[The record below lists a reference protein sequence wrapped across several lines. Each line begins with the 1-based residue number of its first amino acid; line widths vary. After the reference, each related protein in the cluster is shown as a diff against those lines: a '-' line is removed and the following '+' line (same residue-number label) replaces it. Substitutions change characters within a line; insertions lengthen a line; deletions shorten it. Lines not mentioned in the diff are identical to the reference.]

1 MRQFINYHLAEVHVE
16 KAIIDFVAGKR
27 VAVVGVSRYAKK
39 FGSSIYTELKGR
51 GYQVFGVNPAV
62 GEVSGDKCYP
72 NLTALQGQVDGA
84 VICIKPSSVEPVLRE
99 AAAIGLKNIWLQ
111 WGADTPENVKLG
123 RELGLNLVS
132 GKCILMYAEPVRSF
146 HSFHRFFVK
155 LFGKL

>member
-1 MRQFINYHLAEVHVE
+1 MVE
-16 KAIIDFVAGKR
+16 AQMNQAIIDFVAGKR

-51 GYQVFGVNPAV
+51 GYQVYGVNPAV
-62 GEVSGDKCYP
+62 EEIQGEKCYP
-72 NLTALQGQVDGA
+72 NLTALKGQVDGA
-84 VICIKPSSVEPVLRE
+84 VICIKPKSVEPVLRE
-99 AAAIGLKNIWLQ
+99 AADIGLKNIWLQ

-123 RELGLNLVS
+123 KELGLNLVS

>member
-1 MRQFINYHLAEVHVE
+1 VNQGIVDFI
-16 KAIIDFVAGKR
+16 AGKR

-51 GYQVFGVNPAV
+51 GYQVYAVNPSVAEIK
-62 GEVSGDKCYP
+62 GEKCYP
-72 NLTALQGQVDGA
+72 NLSALKGQVDGA
-84 VICIKPSSVEPVLRE
+84 VICIKPKLVEPVLRE

-111 WGADTPENVKLG
+111 WGADTPETIKLG

-132 GKCILMYAEPVRSF
+132 GKCILMYAEPVHSF
-146 HSFHRFFVK
+146 HSFHRFFMK

>member
-1 MRQFINYHLAEVHVE
+1 VEAHVNQ
-16 KAIIDFVAGKR
+16 AIKDFVAGKR
-27 VAVVGVSRYAKK
+27 IAVVGVSRYAKK

-51 GYQVFGVNPAV
+51 GYQVYGVNPAV
-62 GEVSGDKCYP
+62 EDIQGDKCYP

-84 VICIKPSSVEPVLRE
+84 VICIKPKSVEPVLRE

-123 RELGLNLVS
+123 GELGLNLVS

-146 HSFHRFFVK
+146 HSFHRLIVK
-155 LFGKL
+155 LVGKL

>member
-1 MRQFINYHLAEVHVE
+1 MNQVIQ
-16 KAIIDFVAGKR
+16 DFVAGKR

-51 GYQVFGVNPAV
+51 GYQVYGVNPAV
-62 GEVSGDKCYP
+62 EEIQGEKCYP
-72 NLTALQGQVDGA
+72 NITALKGQVDGA
-84 VICIKPSSVEPVLRE
+84 VVCIKPKSVEPVLRE

-123 RELGLNLVS
+123 KELGLNLVS

-146 HSFHRFFVK
+146 HSFHRFLAK